1 MTRSTLLTSLILTC
15 GGIAVTAQQHV
26 GVPKQAPGTR
36 VEFLSTIQGN
46 TLTSSGGR
54 LTDATVRLRDVR
66 RGHVIETQTTDK
78 TGAFVFKAV
87 DPGNF
92 IVEVIGSGSTVMA
105 ATQILSVNAGQVVST
120 VVRLPFQTA
129 AFAGVL
135 GNTTASATAV
145 TSQAAASGILATA
158 VAGEPISPG
167 K

>member
-1 MTRSTLLTSLILTC
+1 MTRSALLTALVLTC
-15 GGIAVTAQQHV
+15 GGMAVAAQQHV
-26 GVPKQAPGTR
+26 AVPKLLPGMR
-36 VEFLSTIQGN
+36 AEFLSTIQGN
-46 TLTSSGGR
+46 TLTSSGGQ
-54 LTDATVRLRDVR
+54 LADATVRLRDVR
-66 RGHVIETQTTDK
+66 HGRVIETQTTDK

-92 IVEVIGSGSTVMA
+92 IVEVIGSGSMVMA
-105 ATQILSVNAGQVVST
+105 ATQILSVNAGQAVST

-135 GNTTASATAV
+135 GNTTASAAAV

-158 VAGEPISPG
+158 AAGEPISPG